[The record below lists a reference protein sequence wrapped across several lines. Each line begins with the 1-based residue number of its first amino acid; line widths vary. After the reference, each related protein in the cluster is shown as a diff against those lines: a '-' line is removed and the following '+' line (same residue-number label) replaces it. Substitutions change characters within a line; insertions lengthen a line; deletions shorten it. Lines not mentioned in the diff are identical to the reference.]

1 MNDTMQDLIT
11 NLKENMVKFEVEQ
24 KKMKENAN
32 NEFRIKITSWS
43 VSLSSGFPLQTSIS
57 LNLFNL
63 IYSLIL

>member
-32 NEFRIKITSWS
+32 NEFRIKI
-43 VSLSSGFPLQTSIS
+43 
-57 LNLFNL
+57 
-63 IYSLIL
+63 